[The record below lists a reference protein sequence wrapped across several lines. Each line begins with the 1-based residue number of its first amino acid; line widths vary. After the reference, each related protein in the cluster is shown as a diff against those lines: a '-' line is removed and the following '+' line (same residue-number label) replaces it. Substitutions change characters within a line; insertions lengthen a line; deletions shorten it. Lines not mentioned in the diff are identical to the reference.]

1 MFLVRFIPRYFIIFD
16 VFVTE
21 SFSRQIDKKFRV
33 PKEEKVV
40 WGSQSGYWG
49 SEILKEEK
57 RANFFFP
64 SVFLNIN
71 QLQNSG

>member
-57 RANFFFP
+57 RKEGEGTKKRGRER
-64 SVFLNIN
+64 VH
-71 QLQNSG
+71 